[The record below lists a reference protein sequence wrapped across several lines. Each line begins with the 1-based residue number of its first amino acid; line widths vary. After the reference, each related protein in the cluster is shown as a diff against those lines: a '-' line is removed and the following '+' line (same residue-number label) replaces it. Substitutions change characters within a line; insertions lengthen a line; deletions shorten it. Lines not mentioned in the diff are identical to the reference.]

1 MNLKEHVREI
11 QDFPKEG
18 ILFRDITTVLKN
30 PKALKYAVGGMIEL
44 AESLSFDAVL
54 GPESRGFIF
63 GVPLALGLGKG
74 FVPVR
79 KDGKLPAKTGRK
91 EYSLEYGCAT
101 IEIHE
106 DAIVPGGRYV
116 IVDDLLATGGTAKAA
131 AGLVEEM
138 GGVVVAFIFFI
149 ELAGLNGREVL
160 KGYDVH
166 SSLVYN

>member
-1 MNLKEHVREI
+1 MNLKEHIREI
-11 QDFPKEG
+11 QDFPKKG
-18 ILFRDITTVLKN
+18 ILFRDITTVLKD

-44 AESLSFDAVL
+44 AEELSFDAVL

-91 EYSLEYGCAT
+91 EYSLEYGNAT
-101 IEIHE
+101 IEIHA
-106 DAIVPGGRYV
+106 DAIAQGGRYI

-131 AGLVEEM
+131 ASLVEEM
-138 GGVVVAFIFFI
+138 GGLVVAHVFFI
-149 ELAGLNGREVL
+149 ELAGLDGREVL
-160 KGYDVH
+160 KGYDVY
-166 SSLVYN
+166 SLIVYN